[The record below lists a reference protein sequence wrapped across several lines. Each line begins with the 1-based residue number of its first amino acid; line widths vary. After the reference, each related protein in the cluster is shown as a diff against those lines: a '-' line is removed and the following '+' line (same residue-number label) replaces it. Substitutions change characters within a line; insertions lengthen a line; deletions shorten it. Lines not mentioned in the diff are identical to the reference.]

1 MKIIHLFNNF
11 CPQKKCGADPVSAGL
26 FAGGSLLGNV
36 LDVTVGY
43 DQQKDMARYN
53 LDRQAQENQ
62 LNRDWQTTEAEKARQ
77 FISSQV
83 LQQNAF
89 QKVLQQQQHLNN
101 LDAMQRQ
108 AWYNSPAYQKSELTR
123 AGINPQVYFGQQSS
137 FSGSSAQSGGAPSA
151 PSPGSSPT
159 VGSAPGLSPIGFQPT
174 KLAIGSLLKEIA
186 EASGTFGENERAWQ
200 KLGAEIR
207 NLTVDSDLKDLMRV
221 GQAIMNSENYLSLPY
236 RVKMAAKNL
245 EKVVSEIEL
254 NDENKIT
261 LESVRKVNEAVAR
274 FNDVKSSLTNKE
286 IEKMGLEMPYYVSI
300 LKAQINKMGAEA
312 SEARAVAR
320 NQISQAELNDLE
332 RTIKKNAQG
341 DIEDE
346 FFYRV
351 DNMKKEGKILDW
363 QADAAESA
371 AEQARVAAD
380 HAEEL
385 FWKDFVLDIF
395 QHGVDAFTS
404 VRNSGSWSRMSNA
417 SQRRVDAKLKEIE
430 QHYGDKVEI
439 TNGPKGTTRTRT
451 YRRGYQKYGN
461 TKD

>member
-11 CPQKKCGADPVSAGL
+11 CPQKKCGADPVSAGIM
-26 FAGGSLLGNV
+26 AGGSLIGNV
-36 LDVTVGY
+36 LDYTVGY

-53 LDRQAQENQ
+53 LDRQSEENQ
-62 LNRDWQTTEAEKARQ
+62 LNRDWQTEEAEKARQ
-77 FISSQV
+77 FTSAQL

-89 QKVLQQQQHLNN
+89 QKELQQQQHLNN

-123 AGINPQVYFGQQSS
+123 AGINPQVYFGSQSS
-137 FSGSSAQSGGAPSA
+137 FGGSSAQSGGAPAA

-174 KLAIGSLLKEIA
+174 KLAIGTLLKEIA

-200 KLGAEIR
+200 RLGAEIR
-207 NLTVDSDLKDLMRV
+207 NLTVDSDLKDSMRL
-221 GQAIMNSENYLSLPY
+221 GQEIMNHVNFKKMPY
-236 RVKMAAKNL
+236 TIQQAALDLKKTL
-245 EKVVSEIEL
+245 SEIEL
-254 NDENKIT
+254 NNENKIT
-261 LESVRKVNEAVAR
+261 QESVRKVNESVAR
-274 FNDVKSSLTNKE
+274 FNEAQANLSDKE
-286 IEKMGLEMPYYVSI
+286 AEKLDLSMPYVVKMI
-300 LKAQINKMGAEA
+300 KAQVNKMAAEA

-320 NQISQAELNDLE
+320 NQISQAELNDLD
-332 RTIKKNAQG
+332 RLIKKNVQG